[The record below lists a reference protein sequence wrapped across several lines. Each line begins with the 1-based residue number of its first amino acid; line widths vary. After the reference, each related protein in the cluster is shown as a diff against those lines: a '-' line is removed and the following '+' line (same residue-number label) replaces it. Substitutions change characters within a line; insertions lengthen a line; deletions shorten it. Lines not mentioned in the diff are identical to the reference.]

1 MIKPLHDNVV
11 LKKEKVENKTS
22 SGIILTTESKS
33 MPSVA
38 TVVAIGKDCKAEIKE
53 NDQVV
58 YKEYSGTN
66 IKIDEV
72 EYIIISEKDIL
83 GYMMEEWETTKE
95 LLSYFDVMVDGE
107 FQIEHKDLGLAF
119 KGSSNQ
125 RTIMVQE
132 SLQKGR
138 LCIWQPQ

>member
-11 LKKEKVENKTS
+11 LKKEKVENK
-22 SGIILTTESKS
+22 S

-38 TVVAIGKDCKAEIKE
+38 TVVAVGKDCKAEIKE

-72 EYIIISEKDIL
+72 EYIVISEKDIL
-83 GYMMEEWETTKE
+83 GY
-95 LLSYFDVMVDGE
+95 
-107 FQIEHKDLGLAF
+107 LA
-119 KGSSNQ
+119 
-125 RTIMVQE
+125 
-132 SLQKGR
+132 
-138 LCIWQPQ
+138 

>member
-22 SGIILTTESKS
+22 SGIILTTESK
-33 MPSVA
+33 PSVA

-72 EYIIISEKDIL
+72 EYIVISEKDIL
-83 GYMMEEWETTKE
+83 GY
-95 LLSYFDVMVDGE
+95 
-107 FQIEHKDLGLAF
+107 LA
-119 KGSSNQ
+119 
-125 RTIMVQE
+125 
-132 SLQKGR
+132 
-138 LCIWQPQ
+138 

>member
-72 EYIIISEKDIL
+72 EYIVISEKDIF
-83 GYMMEEWETTKE
+83 GY
-95 LLSYFDVMVDGE
+95 
-107 FQIEHKDLGLAF
+107 LA
-119 KGSSNQ
+119 
-125 RTIMVQE
+125 
-132 SLQKGR
+132 
-138 LCIWQPQ
+138 

>member
-58 YKEYSGTN
+58 YKEYSGTKVTVADQDY
-66 IKIDEV
+66 IVID
-72 EYIIISEKDIL
+72 EKDIIAKF
-83 GYMMEEWETTKE
+83 E
-95 LLSYFDVMVDGE
+95 
-107 FQIEHKDLGLAF
+107 
-119 KGSSNQ
+119 
-125 RTIMVQE
+125 
-132 SLQKGR
+132 
-138 LCIWQPQ
+138 

>member
-58 YKEYSGTN
+58 YKEYSGTKVTVEDQDY
-66 IKIDEV
+66 IVID
-72 EYIIISEKDIL
+72 EKDIIAKF
-83 GYMMEEWETTKE
+83 E
-95 LLSYFDVMVDGE
+95 
-107 FQIEHKDLGLAF
+107 
-119 KGSSNQ
+119 
-125 RTIMVQE
+125 
-132 SLQKGR
+132 
-138 LCIWQPQ
+138 

>member
-38 TVVAIGKDCKAEIKE
+38 TVVAVGKDCKAEIKE

-66 IKIDEV
+66 IKIDED
-72 EYIIISEKDIL
+72 EYIVISEKDIL
-83 GYMMEEWETTKE
+83 GY
-95 LLSYFDVMVDGE
+95 
-107 FQIEHKDLGLAF
+107 LA
-119 KGSSNQ
+119 
-125 RTIMVQE
+125 
-132 SLQKGR
+132 
-138 LCIWQPQ
+138 

>member
-22 SGIILTTESKS
+22 S
-33 MPSVA
+33 VA
-38 TVVAIGKDCKAEIKE
+38 TVVAVGKDCKAEIKE

-72 EYIIISEKDIL
+72 EYIVISEKDIL
-83 GYMMEEWETTKE
+83 GY
-95 LLSYFDVMVDGE
+95 
-107 FQIEHKDLGLAF
+107 LA
-119 KGSSNQ
+119 
-125 RTIMVQE
+125 
-132 SLQKGR
+132 
-138 LCIWQPQ
+138 

>member
-11 LKKEKVENKTS
+11 LKKEKAENKTS

-38 TVVAIGKDCKAEIKE
+38 TVVAVGKDCKAEIKE

-72 EYIIISEKDIL
+72 EYIVISEKDIL
-83 GYMMEEWETTKE
+83 GY
-95 LLSYFDVMVDGE
+95 
-107 FQIEHKDLGLAF
+107 LA
-119 KGSSNQ
+119 
-125 RTIMVQE
+125 
-132 SLQKGR
+132 
-138 LCIWQPQ
+138 

>member
-11 LKKEKVENKTS
+11 WKKEKVENKTS

-72 EYIIISEKDIL
+72 EYIVISEKDIL
-83 GYMMEEWETTKE
+83 GY
-95 LLSYFDVMVDGE
+95 
-107 FQIEHKDLGLAF
+107 LA
-119 KGSSNQ
+119 
-125 RTIMVQE
+125 
-132 SLQKGR
+132 
-138 LCIWQPQ
+138 

>member
-11 LKKEKVENKTS
+11 LKKEKEENKTS

-38 TVVAIGKDCKAEIKE
+38 TVVAVGKDCKAEIKE

-72 EYIIISEKDIL
+72 EYIVISEKDIL
-83 GYMMEEWETTKE
+83 QY
-95 LLSYFDVMVDGE
+95 
-107 FQIEHKDLGLAF
+107 LA
-119 KGSSNQ
+119 
-125 RTIMVQE
+125 
-132 SLQKGR
+132 
-138 LCIWQPQ
+138 

>member
-1 MIKPLHDNVV
+1 MAARGLGKGLDSLIPNTIGEAKE
-11 LKKEKVENKTS
+11 KKESKEKVENKTS

-83 GYMMEEWETTKE
+83 GY
-95 LLSYFDVMVDGE
+95 
-107 FQIEHKDLGLAF
+107 LA
-119 KGSSNQ
+119 
-125 RTIMVQE
+125 
-132 SLQKGR
+132 
-138 LCIWQPQ
+138 

>member
-11 LKKEKVENKTS
+11 LKKEKVENNTS

-83 GYMMEEWETTKE
+83 GY
-95 LLSYFDVMVDGE
+95 
-107 FQIEHKDLGLAF
+107 LA
-119 KGSSNQ
+119 
-125 RTIMVQE
+125 
-132 SLQKGR
+132 
-138 LCIWQPQ
+138 

>member
-72 EYIIISEKDIL
+72 EYIVISEKAL
-83 GYMMEEWETTKE
+83 NARSYTTFV
-95 LLSYFDVMVDGE
+95 LR
-107 FQIEHKDLGLAF
+107 I
-119 KGSSNQ
+119 
-125 RTIMVQE
+125 
-132 SLQKGR
+132 SLPFSKK
-138 LCIWQPQ
+138 

>member
-72 EYIIISEKDIL
+72 EYIVISEKDIL
-83 GYMMEEWETTKE
+83 GYLAQEVV
-95 LLSYFDVMVDGE
+95 SYE
-107 FQIEHKDLGLAF
+107 
-119 KGSSNQ
+119 
-125 RTIMVQE
+125 
-132 SLQKGR
+132 
-138 LCIWQPQ
+138 

>member
-1 MIKPLHDNVV
+1 MIKPLHDNAV

-38 TVVAIGKDCKAEIKE
+38 TVVAVGKDCKAEIKE

-72 EYIIISEKDIL
+72 EYIVISEKDIL
-83 GYMMEEWETTKE
+83 GY
-95 LLSYFDVMVDGE
+95 
-107 FQIEHKDLGLAF
+107 LA
-119 KGSSNQ
+119 
-125 RTIMVQE
+125 
-132 SLQKGR
+132 
-138 LCIWQPQ
+138 

>member
-1 MIKPLHDNVV
+1 MLKPLHDYVI
-11 LKKEKVENKTS
+11 LKKEKAESQTA

-83 GYMMEEWETTKE
+83 GY
-95 LLSYFDVMVDGE
+95 
-107 FQIEHKDLGLAF
+107 LA
-119 KGSSNQ
+119 
-125 RTIMVQE
+125 
-132 SLQKGR
+132 
-138 LCIWQPQ
+138 

>member
-72 EYIIISEKDIL
+72 EYIKYRKATEKFLNKMLERVLD
-83 GYMMEEWETTKE
+83 
-95 LLSYFDVMVDGE
+95 
-107 FQIEHKDLGLAF
+107 
-119 KGSSNQ
+119 
-125 RTIMVQE
+125 
-132 SLQKGR
+132 
-138 LCIWQPQ
+138 

>member
-1 MIKPLHDNVV
+1 MIKPLHDNFV

-83 GYMMEEWETTKE
+83 GY
-95 LLSYFDVMVDGE
+95 
-107 FQIEHKDLGLAF
+107 LA
-119 KGSSNQ
+119 
-125 RTIMVQE
+125 
-132 SLQKGR
+132 
-138 LCIWQPQ
+138 

>member
-11 LKKEKVENKTS
+11 LKKEKVENKIS

-72 EYIIISEKDIL
+72 EYIVISEKDIL
-83 GYMMEEWETTKE
+83 GY
-95 LLSYFDVMVDGE
+95 
-107 FQIEHKDLGLAF
+107 LA
-119 KGSSNQ
+119 
-125 RTIMVQE
+125 
-132 SLQKGR
+132 
-138 LCIWQPQ
+138 

>member
-72 EYIIISEKDIL
+72 EDIVISEKDIL
-83 GYMMEEWETTKE
+83 GY
-95 LLSYFDVMVDGE
+95 
-107 FQIEHKDLGLAF
+107 LA
-119 KGSSNQ
+119 
-125 RTIMVQE
+125 
-132 SLQKGR
+132 
-138 LCIWQPQ
+138 